1 MTAAELS
8 YQLGARVNYIDR
20 HRPLLLQIQYA
31 LFAVGLFFYTAG
43 RAQPGVF
50 QASTWG
56 NLAHE
61 MPAAFWGAFNALAA
75 MITILGLLKPIKS
88 KMVMVGASFQVLQF
102 GAIATSCILYQGDYG
117 IGIYSVCLVIMHTK
131 ILYESARY

>member
-1 MTAAELS
+1 
-8 YQLGARVNYIDR
+8 
-20 HRPLLLQIQYA
+20 
-31 LFAVGLFFYTAG
+31 
-43 RAQPGVF
+43 
-50 QASTWG
+50 
-56 NLAHE
+56 

-102 GAIATSCILYQGDYG
+102 GAIATSCILYKGDYG
-117 IGIYSVCLVIMHTK
+117 IGIYAICLVIMHTK